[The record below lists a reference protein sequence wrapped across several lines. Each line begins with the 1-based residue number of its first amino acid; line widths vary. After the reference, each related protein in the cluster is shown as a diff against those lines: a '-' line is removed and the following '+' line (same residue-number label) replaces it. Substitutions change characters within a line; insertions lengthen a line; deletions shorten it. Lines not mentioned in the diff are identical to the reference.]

1 MLAQGMTR
9 FATAAE
15 TSAVG
20 DLMVEPE
27 AAVSGAPVPS
37 PEASI
42 ILILNVLLSPKEAKE
57 PKGK

>member
-37 PEASI
+37 PEAPM
-42 ILILNVLLSPKEAKE
+42 ILIVGLLLLKE

>member
-1 MLAQGMTR
+1 MLAQGTTR
-9 FATAAE
+9 FATPAE

-37 PEASI
+37 PEASM
-42 ILILNVLLSPKEAKE
+42 ILLVSLLLSPKEPKE